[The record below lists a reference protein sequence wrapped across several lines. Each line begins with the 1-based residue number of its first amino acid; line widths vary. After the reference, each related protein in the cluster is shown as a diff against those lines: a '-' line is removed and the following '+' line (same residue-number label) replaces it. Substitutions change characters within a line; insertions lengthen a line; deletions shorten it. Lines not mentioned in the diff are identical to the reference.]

1 MIAPQCSRDREQ
13 LCGLLSGQLTET
25 VAADMTQHLEQCED
39 CRRRLE
45 LLAAGSDWWRDAEQ
59 YLSDDELDLH
69 ESSPDRRLD
78 ATSEVVV
85 SVEDLLTGFLDP
97 SDDRTL
103 LGRLDSYDIQGVI
116 GCGGMGIVLKGHDR
130 ELNRHVAIKVLA
142 PHYATNGAA
151 RKRFRAKPRRRQ
163 RSCTRTCWRSTV

>member
-103 LGRLDSYDIQGVI
+103 LGRLDS
-116 GCGGMGIVLKGHDR
+116 L
-130 ELNRHVAIKVLA
+130 
-142 PHYATNGAA
+142 
-151 RKRFRAKPRRRQ
+151 
-163 RSCTRTCWRSTV
+163 